1 MTRRGSIAY
10 YLAAV
15 VCGSFFLAVS
25 YYGYFLWMGAS
36 SQHWARD
43 FLFIYAVTI
52 PLALLPQML
61 AAWTLRRLARGL
73 PRRVWIWLSAGTVI
87 WIALLWFVG
96 QIGTAVHAAKVSP
109 EWSNIK
115 VAVMLVLV
123 GPMYVAQQPLWIPL
137 PAAAATAWVL
147 YRVHRAFEE
156 RT

>member
-15 VCGSFFLAVS
+15 VCGSFFLSTS

-36 SQHWARD
+36 SRHWVRD
-43 FLFIYAVTI
+43 FLFIYVVTI
-52 PLALLPQML
+52 PLALLPQL
-61 AAWTLRRLARGL
+61 LGAWTLRRVALRL
-73 PRRVWIWLSAGTVI
+73 PRRLYVWLSAGTLI
-87 WIALLWFVG
+87 WIALLWAVG
-96 QIGTAVHAAKVSP
+96 QLGSAVHAARVSP
-109 EWSNIK
+109 EWSSIK
-115 VAVMLVLV
+115 VAVMFVLV
-123 GPMYVAQQPLWIPL
+123 GPMYVAQQPFWIPL